1 MKPTSCGPSEPGSAE
16 EAEDR
21 LQALRRSRRTTLE
34 EHANTVERLAQ
45 AAYSHATGAEKQRLV
60 YNAFFKSVN
69 DSGLQRYWLA
79 VKVRSLEEALEMGK
93 SYYQVEGLHR
103 PPGS

>member
-45 AAYSHATGAEKQRLV
+45 AAYSHA
-60 YNAFFKSVN
+60 FFKSVN